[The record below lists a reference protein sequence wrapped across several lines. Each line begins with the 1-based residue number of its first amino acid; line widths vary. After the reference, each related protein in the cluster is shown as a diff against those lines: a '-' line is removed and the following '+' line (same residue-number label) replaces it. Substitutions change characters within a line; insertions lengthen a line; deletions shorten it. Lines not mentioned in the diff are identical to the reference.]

1 VLAAPEE
8 PELHRLEHVGLTRR
22 EVVRLGALAVVGGSV
37 GFGSRLLA
45 AGEPPSTYGGLLPAD
60 DNGLRLA
67 PGFRS
72 RVIGRTGELVAGTTY
87 EWHRHPDGAG
97 CVAVR
102 DGGWILVSNSEVDG
116 GGGGAGAV
124 RFAAD
129 GTIVD
134 AYTIASGT
142 SRNCSGGFTAWGTWL
157 SCEEVE
163 GGRVHECDPTGAKPA
178 AVRLGLGTFK
188 HEAAAEDPRTGVV
201 YMTEDLPD
209 GRLYRFVPEQPG
221 SLTAGRL
228 QAASAR
234 DGRVHWVDVTADEP
248 ARGHDTTG
256 FESGEGVVVD
266 GPSLLVTTKGD
277 DRVWEIGLD
286 TGAISVLYDGNE
298 SGGVLSGVDQ
308 LTVHPYTRDVFVA
321 EDGGDLQLVQV
332 AFRQAGTPAIAP
344 FLQFV
349 GHERSEVTGPAF
361 SPDGSRLYVTS
372 QRGVDGVTGLT
383 VEITGPFER
392 WPGTATVS
400 GRWRARRADR
410 VQG

>member
-1 VLAAPEE
+1 M
-8 PELHRLEHVGLTRR
+8 GLTRR
-22 EVVRLGALAVVGGSV
+22 EIVRLGALAAVGSSV
-37 GFGSRLLA
+37 GLGSRLFA
-45 AGEPPSTYGGLLPAD
+45 AGEARSGYGGLLPAD

-72 RVIGRTGELVAGTTY
+72 RVIGRTGEAVAGTAY

-97 CVAVR
+97 CFAVPG
-102 DGGWILVSNSEVDG
+102 GGWILVSNSEVDG
-116 GGGGAGAV
+116 GDGGAGAV

-134 AYTIASGT
+134 AYTIVSGT
-142 SRNCSGGFTAWGTWL
+142 SRNCSGGATTWGTWL

-163 GGRVHECDPTGAKPA
+163 GGRVYECDPTGVA
-178 AVRLGLGTFK
+178 AAELRPGLGTFK
-188 HEAAAEDPRTGVV
+188 HEAAAEDPRTGIV

-221 SLTAGRL
+221 SLAAGRL
-228 QAASAR
+228 QAAAVSGGFVR
-234 DGRVHWVDVTADEP
+234 WVGVADDQP
-248 ARGHDTTG
+248 ARGDHTTP

-277 DRVWEIGLD
+277 DRVWEIAVD
-286 TGAISVLYDGNE
+286 TGAISVLYDGNA
-298 SGGVLSGVDQ
+298 SGGVLGGVDQ
-308 LTVHPYTRDVFVA
+308 VTVHPYTRDVFVA
-321 EDGGDLQLVQV
+321 EDGDDLQLVQI
-332 AFRQAGTPAIAP
+332 AFRQAGTPAITP

-392 WPGTATVS
+392 WPGTASAS
-400 GRWRARRADR
+400 GRWRAQRSGR
-410 VQG
+410 VHD